1 MINFFRKTRKQLA
14 DDNKFFKY
22 SRYAIGEIVLVVIGI
37 LIALS
42 INNWNEVQKERV
54 IEKELLVELNATVKN
69 NHELLKEGL
78 ERWQSTVESIEF
90 ITHVIDDQL
99 TYADSLSIYFKLAH
113 QNRGNLLNGL
123 DFSGYKSLENRGY
136 YLLRNRELRKE
147 VVNLFENNLKSLST
161 SNDQLDFDN
170 SGFHYEYITQN
181 FTLDEIGETPHN
193 FNDILNDRFYYSI
206 LKKLEN
212 SLNRKTGRVSRFLEE
227 NRRVLQLLEMELD
240 ASN

>member
-1 MINFFRKTRKQLA
+1 MLTENKTS
-14 DDNKFFKY
+14 KY
-22 SRYAIGEIVLVVIGI
+22 LLYAIGEIMLVVIGI

-42 INNWNEVQKERV
+42 INNWNENLKERA
-54 IEKELLVELNATVKN
+54 IEKELIAELIETVNN
-69 NHELLKEGL
+69 NHELLTGGIK
-78 ERWQSTVESIEF
+78 RWHSTEEAIAF
-90 ITHVIDDQL
+90 ITNVIDDQL
-99 TYADSLSIYFKLAH
+99 PYIDSLSKHFQMAH
-113 QNRGNLLNGL
+113 QNRGNLLNAL

-147 VVNLFENNLKSLST
+147 VVGLFENHLNSLAT

-170 SGFHYEYITQN
+170 AGFHYEYITQN

-193 FNDILNDRFYYSI
+193 FKDIINDRFYYSI

-212 SLNRKTGRVSRFLEE
+212 SLDRKTARAGRFLEE

-240 ASN
+240 TLN

>member
-1 MINFFRKTRKQLA
+1 MINFLRKTRQQLFSE
-14 DDNKFFKY
+14 NKVSKY
-22 SRYAIGEIVLVVIGI
+22 ILYAIGEIVLVVIGI

-42 INNWNEVQKERV
+42 INNWNENLKERA
-54 IEKELLVELNATVKN
+54 IEKELIVELIVTVKN
-69 NHELLKEGL
+69 NHELLTDGVK
-78 ERWQSTVESIEF
+78 RWQSTVEAFEF
-90 ITHVIDDQL
+90 ITDAIDDQL
-99 TYADSLSIYFKLAH
+99 PYVDSLSKYFKTAH

-136 YLLRNRELRKE
+136 DLLRNVELRKG
-147 VVNLFENNLKSLST
+147 VVNLFENQLKSLAN

-170 SGFHYEYITQN
+170 SGFHYKYITQN

-212 SLNRKTGRVSRFLEE
+212 SLNRKTFRVSRFLEE

>member
-1 MINFFRKTRKQLA
+1 MINFFRKIRKQLA
-14 DDNKFFKY
+14 DDNKPLKY
-22 SRYAIGEIVLVVIGI
+22 MRYAIGEIVLVVIGI

-54 IEKELLVELNATVKN
+54 IEKELLVELNVTVKN

-78 ERWQSTVESIEF
+78 ERWQSTMEAIKI
-90 ITHVIDDQL
+90 ITHVIDNQL
-99 TYADSLSIYFKLAH
+99 PYADSLSRYFQTAH

-170 SGFHYEYITQN
+170 SGFHYEYITKN